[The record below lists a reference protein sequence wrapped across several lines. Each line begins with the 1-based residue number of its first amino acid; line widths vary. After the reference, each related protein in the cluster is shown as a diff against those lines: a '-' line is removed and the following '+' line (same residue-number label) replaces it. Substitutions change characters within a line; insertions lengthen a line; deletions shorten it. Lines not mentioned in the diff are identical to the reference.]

1 MKDGRTG
8 KTKPMPQRPN
18 QMSPNGG
25 SVLGDERTGYRSGDR
40 SLRAGGAKSPIP
52 IDLERG
58 FLCDLMRRP
67 DAGTALQAALP
78 LLRLS
83 KGLFGSVMRVR

>member
-58 FLCDLMRRP
+58 FLCDLCGVPMQERHCK
-67 DAGTALQAALP
+67 
-78 LLRLS
+78 LLCLCCGYQRDCS
-83 KGLFGSVMRVR
+83 DP